1 MADTLAPVHETAR
14 RRGGGAPSAA
24 TARTTCGVP
33 AVAAEDPCDSDYTAG
48 DVDEL
53 ARWERRSGRTTAGT
67 ARR

>member
-1 MADTLAPVHETAR
+1 MADTLTPVREAGSR
-14 RRGGGAPSAA
+14 RRGEASSAA

-33 AVAAEDPCDSDYTAG
+33 AVAAEDPSDRDYTAG

>member
-1 MADTLAPVHETAR
+1 MADILAPARETACR
-14 RRGGGAPSAA
+14 HGGGAPSAA

-33 AVAAEDPCDSDYTAG
+33 AVAAEDPSDSDYTAG

-67 ARR
+67 VRR